1 MKMKKI
7 ASIVFAG
14 CLSLMMT
21 ALPAKAAETV
31 QYTVT
36 IRPGSVARFSDT
48 FLDQYRAIGATVT
61 EKTGSIKVKV
71 QAGGTIPYLPDA
83 GDLVYQDGKE
93 GRYTMNTDWYPD
105 SLTVTEN
112 ENLVVKYD
120 ALNDAVEYRVRYV
133 DSQSG
138 EDVATPMIAQG
149 NVGDTYTYYS
159 ETISG
164 YRCDTESQS
173 LTLTSRAGDN
183 ELVFQY
189 VSTVEPDV
197 EQIVIPGDTITRTE
211 TIPGDTTIVTGGGTT
226 TGGGTA
232 AGTTGGATAGT
243 GAGTGTTG
251 TGTGAGVAADDGTGA
266 DTAGDTADQG
276 QTETIDDN
284 ETPLGDQPQTDDQNN
299 DTEEIEADETPKG
312 SGRTEN
318 NDDTF
323 AYVIA
328 GGAVVLIAVAG
339 LLIYARRHR

>member
-211 TIPGDTTIVTGGGTT
+211 TIPGDITIVTGGGTT

-243 GAGTGTTG
+243 GTGTTG
-251 TGTGAGVAADDGTGA
+251 TETGAGAAADDGTGA

-276 QTETIDDN
+276 QAETIDDN

-299 DTEEIEADETPKG
+299 DNEEIEADETPKG
-312 SGRTEN
+312 SGRTEKD
-318 NDDTF
+318 DDTF

>member
-164 YRCDTESQS
+164 YRCDIESQS

-183 ELVFQY
+183 ELVFNRSSFQ
-189 VSTVEPDV
+189 VTPSPEPKPFRETPPLSPEEGRQPEVAQQPERQV
-197 EQIVIPGDTITRTE
+197 EQQLEPELEQLVQKPEQEQQPTMAQARTLPEIQQIKARQKPSTTTKHHSATSHRRTIRI
-211 TIPGDTTIVTGGGTT
+211 TIPKKSKPMKHQKE
-226 TGGGTA
+226 A
-232 AGTTGGATAGT
+232 AGQKKTMTLLPTSS
-243 GAGTGTTG
+243 
-251 TGTGAGVAADDGTGA
+251 
-266 DTAGDTADQG
+266 
-276 QTETIDDN
+276 
-284 ETPLGDQPQTDDQNN
+284 P
-299 DTEEIEADETPKG
+299 EEL
-312 SGRTEN
+312 S
-318 NDDTF
+318 
-323 AYVIA
+323 Y
-328 GGAVVLIAVAG
+328 
-339 LLIYARRHR
+339 

>member
-183 ELVFQY
+183 ELVFRY

-197 EQIVIPGDTITRTE
+197 
-211 TIPGDTTIVTGGGTT
+211 
-226 TGGGTA
+226 
-232 AGTTGGATAGT
+232 
-243 GAGTGTTG
+243 
-251 TGTGAGVAADDGTGA
+251 
-266 DTAGDTADQG
+266 
-276 QTETIDDN
+276 
-284 ETPLGDQPQTDDQNN
+284 
-299 DTEEIEADETPKG
+299 
-312 SGRTEN
+312 
-318 NDDTF
+318 
-323 AYVIA
+323 
-328 GGAVVLIAVAG
+328 
-339 LLIYARRHR
+339 